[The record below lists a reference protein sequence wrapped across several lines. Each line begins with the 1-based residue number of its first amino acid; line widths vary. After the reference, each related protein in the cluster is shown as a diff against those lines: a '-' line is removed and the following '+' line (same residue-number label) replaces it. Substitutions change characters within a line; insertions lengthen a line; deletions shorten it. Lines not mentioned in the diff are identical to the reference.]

1 MNFLPQRPA
10 SPGRP
15 KDPEKRAAILDAA
28 QRLFPDRGY
37 DGVSMDAIAQ
47 AAGVSKLTVYSHF
60 EDKESLFAAAVTTCC
75 EDLLP
80 HRVFT
85 PADGQ
90 PMHDVLEAIG
100 RGFIDLVMDPRAIK
114 LHQVMVGQAGQS
126 PRLAEV
132 FFDAGPRLALDEME
146 AFLRHAHAAGT
157 LDAPRPAQAAAH
169 FFCLLKG
176 LRHMRVLVGLAA
188 PMTPAERESHL
199 ADVVELFERA
209 YAPRTAEAPQ

>member
-1 MNFLPQRPA
+1 MNFLPQRSA
-10 SPGRP
+10 APGRP
-15 KDPEKRAAILDAA
+15 KDPEKRAAILEAA

-60 EDKESLFAAAVTTCC
+60 DDKESLFAAAVTTCC

-80 HRVFT
+80 HGVFE
-85 PADGQ
+85 PSAGQ
-90 PMHDVLEAIG
+90 PVREALTAIAQ
-100 RGFIDLVMDPRAIK
+100 GFTGLIMDPRAIK

-132 FFDAGPRLALDEME
+132 FFAAGPRRTLDEME
-146 AFLRHAHAAGT
+146 SFLRQAHAAGT
-157 LDAPRPAQAAAH
+157 LDVPNPAHAAAH

-176 LRHMRVLVGLAA
+176 IRHMRVLVGLADL
-188 PMTPAERESHL
+188 PTPAEREEHI
-199 ADVVELFERA
+199 AEVVDVFARA
-209 YAPRTAEAPQ
+209 FAPGAAQ

>member
-28 QRLFPDRGY
+28 QRLFPERGY

-60 EDKESLFAAAVTTCC
+60 EDKESLFGAAVTTCC

-80 HRVFT
+80 HGVFE
-85 PADGQ
+85 PAVGQ
-90 PMHDVLEAIG
+90 PVHDVLTAIG
-100 RGFIDLVMDPRAIK
+100 RAFIDLIMDPRAIQ
-114 LHQVMVGQAGQS
+114 LHQMMVGQAGQS
-126 PRLAEV
+126 PRLAEI
-132 FFDAGPRLALDEME
+132 FFAAGPRLALDEME
-146 AFLRHAHAAGT
+146 AFLRHAHSDGA
-157 LDAPRPAQAAAH
+157 LEVPQPAEAAAH

-176 LRHMRVLVGLAA
+176 LTHMRVLVGLAA
-188 PMTPAERESHL
+188 PPSAAAREAHL
-199 ADVVELFERA
+199 ADVVRVFERA
-209 YAPRTAEAPQ
+209 FAARGALTAR